1 MNNLTELYIGMCDS
15 EILKGFENVKFVRK
29 LSVGRLD
36 ENMLEIISGFSDLEE
51 LYMEYTGLSDLNILK
66 NNKKLRK
73 MTIGVSC
80 TNITLESMKELNQL
94 EEVYFY
100 PDSDENKIEELRS
113 MQNGG

>member
-1 MNNLTELYIGMCDS
+1 MCDS
-15 EILKGFENVKFVRK
+15 EILKGLENVKFVRK

-100 PDSDENKIEELRS
+100 PDTEENKIEELRS
-113 MQNGG
+113 LQDAG